1 MNSLSWIFNFN
12 KKPTMR
18 CISGEEETTEFLAM
32 ETTNL
37 CLCQKRILFSPKCKA
52 KVSKSRKS
60 KRQTIIPWLWWVSI
74 FLRNFAFLFLED
86 GNLYAWGS
94 NESGQMGTRTEIGV
108 EIYETANFPTLVV
121 NDDFKSAKIVDYD
134 IGEDVTAI
142 LLDNN
147 EVSLIFFSKLNYNW
161 YLDFLERKQT
171 CL

>member
-1 MNSLSWIFNFN
+1 M
-12 KKPTMR
+12 
-18 CISGEEETTEFLAM
+18 
-32 ETTNL
+32 
-37 CLCQKRILFSPKCKA
+37 
-52 KVSKSRKS
+52 
-60 KRQTIIPWLWWVSI
+60 
-74 FLRNFAFLFLED
+74 FLED

-147 EVSLIFFSKLNYNW
+147 EVCLIFFSKLNY
-161 YLDFLERKQT
+161 K
-171 CL
+171 